1 MINKELS
8 TMKKRNYPIKP
19 TKKQREIIGKYI
31 KEFCALNNVYYNTI
45 SDIEKKMREE
55 TKIEGLE
62 FIHDTMC
69 MGWIGVGTFPPDM
82 EIITLEEYM

>member
-1 MINKELS
+1 MINKEQN

-19 TKKQREIIGKYI
+19 TKKQKQIIGRYI
-31 KEFCALNNVYYNTI
+31 KEFLALNDIYYASI
-45 SDIEKKMREE
+45 SDMEKRMKEE
-55 TKIEGLE
+55 TGIETLE

-82 EIITLEEYM
+82 EIIPIEGYL